1 MEFLRRTAG
10 MTSVS
15 AIWAPDNLRRAWQ
28 WVRSNP
34 DRAYKSYF
42 RDHYSSYASAED
54 QLLDS
59 LANRL
64 RRRIYEPQSA
74 TKIFFPKLSG
84 ILRPYSLITVEDQIV
99 YQAAANVVADALLP
113 RARSRYLH
121 EVFGHLYAGRLS
133 PWFYRK
139 WSDGYRQFNSAAIA
153 AFESGFRVT
162 ASFDLTACYDSI
174 DHGVLCHFL
183 RKLGL
188 DREFNIQLSNWLTT
202 WTATETQIRHNH
214 GIPQGPLPSGLIAE
228 VVLGHFDDQRRSE
241 KSVRYLRYVDDIR
254 LFARRE
260 RELRKMLTRLDMLSK
275 DVGLFPQSG
284 KIEIHEVKNI
294 RDELK
299 SISQPGE
306 GLIGNR
312 AISQTKIRKRLR
324 ALTKR
329 FKVIDPTRFKFILG
343 SANPSPEVTRR
354 VFRVFDGAPIY
365 YEALSRYLA
374 RYDQLPSELVDRLLK
389 EIRIQT
395 LYPAIQAAF
404 VNTLIDRVPSNR
416 ETKVRTVLKGLW
428 SPKIRQAD
436 LAGSIARYLIPR
448 GALTESQLLYAA
460 TRARSWWLR
469 GEIALSLSVEDPNSN
484 RGVVLNA
491 LVCDLVA
498 DPAVAAAW
506 IAGRNGISITARRR
520 DLSPGAKLVLREF
533 GLVKR
538 GGRRV
543 CGINASLIKMTGV
556 STRIDWRKFFEGNY
570 RSAERQLVE
579 CRAYSETNASAW
591 VNGMDVFNDWL
602 LMALYRHDP
611 GLGTYEA
618 GKIGSVMGSVR
629 LQAAYPAISTLV
641 REIHEKRYASHLSH
655 AKVKRS
661 GKATA
666 PVRFSYLR
674 KGRRLLGYAAR
685 AIDKH
690 F

>member
-1 MEFLRRTAG
+1 
-10 MTSVS
+10 
-15 AIWAPDNLRRAWQ
+15 
-28 WVRSNP
+28 
-34 DRAYKSYF
+34 
-42 RDHYSSYASAED
+42 
-54 QLLDS
+54 
-59 LANRL
+59 
-64 RRRIYEPQSA
+64 
-74 TKIFFPKLSG
+74 
-84 ILRPYSLITVEDQIV
+84 
-99 YQAAANVVADALLP
+99 
-113 RARSRYLH
+113 
-121 EVFGHLYAGRLS
+121 VFGHLYAGRAS

-139 WSDGYRQFNSAAIA
+139 WSDGYRQFNSAAIT
-153 AFESGFRVT
+153 AFESGLRVT

-174 DHGVLCHFL
+174 DHGVLCHFF

-188 DREFNIQLSNWLTT
+188 DREFCVLLTYWLTT
-202 WTATETQIRHNH
+202 WTATQTKILHNH

-275 DVGLFPQSG
+275 DIGLFPQSG

-306 GLIGNR
+306 SLFGNL
-312 AISQTKIRKRLR
+312 AISQPKVLKRLR

-329 FKVIDPTRFKFILG
+329 FKVRDPTRFKFVLG

-354 VFRVFDGAPIY
+354 VFRVFEGALVY
-365 YEALSRYLA
+365 YDALSRYLE
-374 RYDQLPSELVDRLLK
+374 RYDQLPTEVVDRLLR
-389 EIRIQT
+389 EIKVQN

-404 VNTLIDRVPSNR
+404 VNALTARVPADR
-416 ETKVRTVLKGLW
+416 EAKVRAVLKRLW
-428 SPKIRQAD
+428 SPTILQAD
-436 LAGSIARYLIPR
+436 LAGSIARYLVPR
-448 GALTESQLLYAA
+448 GGLTESQLLYGA
-460 TRARSWWLR
+460 TRARSWWVR
-469 GEIALSLSVEDPNSN
+469 GEIGLSLSASDPNPN
-484 RGVVLNA
+484 RGAVLNA
-491 LVCDLVA
+491 LICDPVA
-498 DPAVAAAW
+498 DPALAAAW

-520 DLSPGAKLVLREF
+520 DLSPSAKLVLREF

-556 STRIDWRKFFEGNY
+556 STQIDWRKFFEGNY

-579 CRAYSETNASAW
+579 CRGYSETNASAW
-591 VNGMDVFNDWL
+591 VNGIDVFNDWL

-611 GLGTYEA
+611 ALGTYEA

-674 KGRRLLGYAAR
+674 KGRRLLGYAAS

>member
-1 MEFLRRTAG
+1 MP
-10 MTSVS
+10 SV
-15 AIWAPDNLRRAWQ
+15 AAVWAPETLRRAWG

-42 RDHYSSYASAED
+42 REHYSSYASVED
-54 QLLDS
+54 ELLDS
-59 LANRL
+59 LAGRL

-74 TKIFFPKLSG
+74 TKIFFPKPSG
-84 ILRPYSLITVEDQIV
+84 ILRPYSLLTVEDQIV
-99 YQAAANVVADALLP
+99 YQAAANIVADALLP
-113 RARSRYLH
+113 RARPRYLH
-121 EVFGHLYAGRLS
+121 EVFGHLYVGRAS

-139 WSDGYRQFNSAAIA
+139 WSDGYRQFNSAAIN
-153 AFESGFRVT
+153 AFEGGLRVT

-174 DHGVLCHFL
+174 DHGVLCHFFK
-183 RKLGL
+183 KLGL
-188 DREFNIQLSNWLTT
+188 DREFCVLLSYWLTT
-202 WTATETQIRHNH
+202 WTATQTKILHNH

-275 DVGLFPQSG
+275 DIGLFPQSG

-299 SISQPGE
+299 SISQPGDR
-306 GLIGNR
+306 LFGNR
-312 AISQTKIRKRLR
+312 AISQPKVRKRIR
-324 ALTKR
+324 ALTRR
-329 FKVIDPTRFKFILG
+329 FKVRDPTRFKFVLG

-354 VFRVFDGAPIY
+354 IFRVYANAPIY
-365 YEALSRYLA
+365 YDALSRYLA
-374 RYDQLPSELVDRLLK
+374 RYDQLPAEVVDRILK
-389 EIRIQT
+389 EIAFQN

-404 VNTLIDRVPSNR
+404 VNALTDRTPPDR
-416 ETKVRTVLKGLW
+416 EAKVRGVLKRLW
-428 SPKIRQAD
+428 SPKILQAD

-448 GALTESQLLYAA
+448 GGLTEAQLLYAA
-460 TRARSWWLR
+460 TRARSWWVR
-469 GEIALSLSVEDPNSN
+469 GEIGLSLSVTDPNSN
-484 RGVVLNA
+484 RGAVINA
-491 LVCDLVA
+491 LVCDPVA
-498 DPAVAAAW
+498 DPALAAAW

-520 DLSPGAKLVLREF
+520 DLSPSAKLVLREF

-538 GGRRV
+538 GGRRI
-543 CGINASLIKMTGV
+543 CGISASLTKMTGV
-556 STRIDWRKFFEGNY
+556 ATQLDWRKWFAGNY

-579 CRAYSETNASAW
+579 CRGYSETNASAW

-602 LMALYRHDP
+602 LMALYRNDP
-611 GLGTYEA
+611 ALGTYDA
-618 GKIGSVMGSVR
+618 GTIGSVMGSAR
-629 LQAAYPAISTLV
+629 LQVAYPAVSALV
-641 REIHEKRYASHLSH
+641 RGIHEKRYASHLSH

-674 KGRRLLGYAAR
+674 TGRRLLGRVASE
-685 AIDKH
+685 IDGH